1 MFAPHHTLRLILPA
15 AICIFCTATI
25 VSCKEF
31 TNEPSASNK
40 QEVQVS
46 KHRQQDE
53 KRAARY
59 LERAR
64 WAMNE
69 GDYDA
74 ARQLIGELRDSCY
87 LALDARERAMLLLDS
102 IELYAAMSDTT
113 LPDHETRVQFYQ
125 KKLEYDKQAPRKHE
139 IKK

>member
-1 MFAPHHTLRLILPA
+1 M
-15 AICIFCTATI
+15 
-25 VSCKEF
+25 
-31 TNEPSASNK
+31 
-40 QEVQVS
+40 S

-102 IELYAAMSDTT
+102 IELNAAMSDTT

>member
-1 MFAPHHTLRLILPA
+1 MSALQHSLRLFVPA
-15 AICIFCTATI
+15 VFIICTSSV
-25 VSCKEF
+25 VSCKKYFDTEAP
-31 TNEPSASNK
+31 EEK

-64 WAMNE
+64 WALNE